1 MARSATAGAP
11 GSAGGGP
18 GRNGLP
24 PGDAGP
30 VAPDDVRP
38 VAPDEVGPVAPN
50 DVRPVAGWEP
60 IVGAIGSKVREL
72 RQQLGLSLQQ
82 LASRA
87 GVSAA
92 AIHKVERNDMVPTI
106 TTLLKL
112 AAALG
117 RPIGHFVDAAPGQLQ
132 VAAHTPATGRP
143 VLPAPA
149 PGVEL
154 AGIGG
159 PPERFR
165 TAGEVATLAPGAESG
180 AQVVPH
186 PGEELLLVLEGTLAV
201 EVAGERYTLRR
212 GDALHYPTDH
222 RYRWSNP
229 GRRPARVVRYSL
241 RGN

>member
-1 MARSATAGAP
+1 MTRSATAGSP
-11 GSAGGGP
+11 GSADGRP
-18 GRNGLP
+18 GRNGL
-24 PGDAGP
+24 G
-30 VAPDDVRP
+30 PDDVGP
-38 VAPDEVGPVAPN
+38 AAPDNVGPA
-50 DVRPVAGWEP
+50 AEWGP
-60 IVGAIGSKVREL
+60 IVGAIGPKVREL

-87 GVSAA
+87 HVSAA

-112 AAALG
+112 ATALG
-117 RPIGHFVDAAPGQLQ
+117 RPIGHFVDATPGQVQ
-132 VAAHTPATGRP
+132 VATHTPATGRP
-143 VLPAPA
+143 VLSAPA

-165 TAGEVATLAPGAESG
+165 AAGEVATLAPGAECAEVAPRS
-180 AQVVPH
+180 
-186 PGEELLLVLEGTLAV
+186 GEELLLMLDGTLAV

-212 GDALHYPTDH
+212 GDALHYPTAH

-241 RGN
+241 RGS